1 MRWIATPGVVRARSS
16 PVRDSTAAFAQPA
29 AGWNSEGV
37 SMKTMAVLTTTDS
50 LDEARAIA
58 TALVDRKLAACAQIS
73 SIESIYTWQGA
84 TQKAQ
89 EYRLLAKTAS
99 GRYAD
104 VEAAIRELHSYELPA
119 IYALDMA
126 RSYGPFAEW
135 VIENSTAEGG

>member
-1 MRWIATPGVVRARSS
+1 
-16 PVRDSTAAFAQPA
+16 
-29 AGWNSEGV
+29 
-37 SMKTMAVLTTTDS
+37 MKTMAVLTTTDS